1 MQDHHPPT
9 RSATSG
15 APAFDER
22 LSVPWWWYLPTVAL
36 GVLLGA
42 EVHMGY
48 PGLRSWLG
56 YAVAVPL
63 LVGALVALGRTR
75 VQVVDGELRVGKAA
89 LALRHVGRA
98 DVVERRGKQAALGP
112 ELDPSAF
119 VLHRGW
125 VGRLVRVEVTDPA
138 DPTPYWV
145 FSVRDPD
152 GLISALPGRG
162 SDTAVQDRG

>member
-1 MQDHHPPT
+1 
-9 RSATSG
+9 
-15 APAFDER
+15 
-22 LSVPWWWYLPTVAL
+22 
-36 GVLLGA
+36 
-42 EVHMGY
+42 MGY

-63 LVGALVALGRTR
+63 LVAALVALGRTR

-89 LALRHVGRA
+89 LPLRHVGRA

-125 VGRLVRVEVTDPA
+125 VGPLVRVEVTDPA

>member
-1 MQDHHPPT
+1 
-9 RSATSG
+9 
-15 APAFDER
+15 
-22 LSVPWWWYLPTVAL
+22 
-36 GVLLGA
+36 
-42 EVHMGY
+42 MGY

-63 LVGALVALGRTR
+63 LVAALVALGRTR
-75 VQVVDGELRVGKAA
+75 VQVVDGELRVGRAV
-89 LALRHVGRA
+89 LPLHHVGRA

-125 VGRLVRVEVTDPA
+125 VGPLVRVEVTDPA

-145 FSVRDPD
+145 FSVREPD
-152 GLISALPGRG
+152 RLITALQSRG
-162 SDTAVQDRG
+162 

>member
-1 MQDHHPPT
+1 
-9 RSATSG
+9 
-15 APAFDER
+15 
-22 LSVPWWWYLPTVAL
+22 
-36 GVLLGA
+36 
-42 EVHMGY
+42 MGY

-63 LVGALVALGRTR
+63 LVAALVALGRTR

-89 LALRHVGRA
+89 LPLRHVGRA

-125 VGRLVRVEVTDPA
+125 VGPLVRVEVTDPA

-145 FSVRDPD
+145 LSVREPD
-152 GLISALPGRG
+152 RLITALQSRG
-162 SDTAVQDRG
+162 

>member
-1 MQDHHPPT
+1 
-9 RSATSG
+9 
-15 APAFDER
+15 
-22 LSVPWWWYLPTVAL
+22 
-36 GVLLGA
+36 
-42 EVHMGY
+42 
-48 PGLRSWLG
+48 
-56 YAVAVPL
+56 
-63 LVGALVALGRTR
+63 VALGRTR
-75 VQVVDGELRVGKAA
+75 VQVVDGELRVGRAV
-89 LALRHVGRA
+89 LPLRHVGRA